1 MNDRIPPSDAEV
13 VKIARNFLSRAVPTA
28 AALVLATAPAT
39 AQITAGDLTSYWKLD
54 GDLTDSVGG
63 NHGVLVDQD
72 GGGDDT
78 SFAAGFDGTVG
89 GALNFA
95 GTTDHVS
102 TGPFTVPLG
111 AKSMSLFFTMNSG
124 VDQVFAGAN
133 NGQRF
138 YLGGRAN
145 GAVWVGLGLGGA
157 NSTPLPSANFSP
169 GGTNVAFNNTY
180 HHIVLN
186 DDGSGTRTLCYRSP
200 SDSGYH
206 VSTAPYTGTTGGVGD
221 FLIGALG
228 NLGGAVL
235 NLVANGRI
243 DDVAL
248 FNRELTAAE
257 IQSIWGAGSVH
268 LAIGGI
274 TFAITEIRYSADTS
288 EVTLTWTSRPGR
300 FYAVYYSTDLSDFS
314 EDLADRIPAE
324 DGETTSANF
333 DLDQAGLAEARNL
346 YFRVEQQ

>member
-1 MNDRIPPSDAEV
+1 MMMNSHNPLTAV
-13 VKIARNFLSRAVPTA
+13 RALA
-28 AALVLATAPAT
+28 AGASAILVLATAQVT
-39 AQITAGDLTSYWKLD
+39 AQITAGDLTNYWQLD
-54 GDLTDSVGG
+54 GDLTDSVGSANG
-63 NHGVLVDQD
+63 TIVDED
-72 GGGDDT
+72 GGGDNT
-78 SFAAGFDGTVG
+78 SFSTGFDGTAG

-95 GTTDHVS
+95 GTTDHVA
-102 TGPFTVPLG
+102 TGAFTVPLG
-111 AKSMSLFFTMNSG
+111 TKSMSLFFTMNSATN
-124 VDQVFAGAN
+124 QVFAGAN

-138 YLGGRAN
+138 YFGGRAN
-145 GAVWVGLGLGGA
+145 GAAWVGLGLGGA
-157 NSTPLPSANFSP
+157 GSTPLPSADFTP
-169 GGTNVAFNNTY
+169 TGTNIAFDNTY
-180 HHIVLN
+180 HHMVLN
-186 DDGSGTRTLCYRSP
+186 DNGSGTRTLYYRSP
-200 SDSGYH
+200 SDSGYL
-206 VSTAPYTGTTGGVGD
+206 VSTRAYTGTTGGVGD

-228 NLGGAVL
+228 NGGAAVL